1 MLIQEHQIEIP
12 RRFQYHLTE
21 EDNQTLI
28 LQIKF
33 HTQKLIC
40 QKKNLLS
47 HNVINIQENQL
58 SL

>member
-12 RRFQYHLTE
+12 RRFQYHLIE

-40 QKKNLLS
+40 QEKNLLN